1 MLWHLLRQLE
11 HVTAYYEPCHDNL
24 LEHVRGNTPVQESH
38 YAVDSY
44 WDEYQPLM
52 DRLPALHANAFGVSR
67 LSLEASDD
75 WPELERY
82 LRFLLERSV
91 PRRPVLQMNRVD
103 FRLPWLKARFPDAI
117 IVHLFRNPRDQW
129 LSMTRGLADDRASD
143 PDENTNYD
151 LVVWAVALSE
161 MFPFLVGPH
170 IRHSY
175 ERHYLIWKLSY
186 LMGVR
191 CSTVSLSYDDDF
203 RRDPRQ
209 GLTRLLRAIG
219 VSTDSVSQLEAGV
232 RRPSRQNELAA
243 PARADWEVMEASCD
257 ALLDRLGLTEC
268 FGTVALADIRRT
280 HGAAWE
286 PFAALAH
293 GEAIRLGGVTLSRF
307 RSHYLD
313 TVRAMRQLGENARNV
328 EAALLDTERR
338 LRGATGAPPVK

>member
-1 MLWHLLRQLE
+1 
-11 HVTAYYEPCHDNL
+11 
-24 LEHVRGNTPVQESH
+24 
-38 YAVDSY
+38 
-44 WDEYQPLM
+44 
-52 DRLPALHANAFGVSR
+52 
-67 LSLEASDD
+67 
-75 WPELERY
+75 
-82 LRFLLERSV
+82 
-91 PRRPVLQMNRVD
+91 
-103 FRLPWLKARFPDAI
+103 
-117 IVHLFRNPRDQW
+117 VHLFRNPRDQW
-129 LSMTRGLADDRASD
+129 LSMTRGLPDDRVSD

-161 MFPFLVGPH
+161 VFPFLVGPH

-203 RRDPRQ
+203 QRDPRQ

-219 VSTDSVSQLEAGV
+219 ASADWVPRLEAGV
-232 RRPSRQNELAA
+232 RGPSRQIRPPA
-243 PARADWEVMEASCD
+243 PAQADWERMEASCD
-257 ALLDRLGLTEC
+257 ALLDRLGLAEC

-280 HGAAWE
+280 HSAAWE

-313 TVRAMRQLGENARNV
+313 TVRAMRQLGEDARNV
-328 EAALLDTERR
+328 EAVLLDTERQ
-338 LRGATGAPPVK
+338 LRRATGGPPFT

>member
-1 MLWHLLRQLE
+1 MLWHLLRQLDD
-11 HVTAYYEPCHDNL
+11 VTAYYEPCHDNL
-24 LEHVRGNTPVQESH
+24 IAHVRGETPVQESH
-38 YAVDSY
+38 CLVTSY
-44 WDEYQPLM
+44 WDEYKPLM

-67 LSLEASDD
+67 MSLEAADH

-82 LRFLLERSV
+82 LRFLLEGSG

-129 LSMTRGLADDRASD
+129 LSMTRGVPDDRMSD

-161 MFPFLVGPH
+161 VFPFVVGPH

-203 RRDPRQ
+203 ARDPRQ
-209 GLTRLLRAIG
+209 GVTRLLDAIG
-219 VSTDSVSQLEAGV
+219 ASADSVPRLAAGV
-232 RRPSRQNELAA
+232 RAPSH
-243 PARADWEVMEASCD
+243 PARAPAPAQADFERMEASCD
-257 ALLDRLGLTEC
+257 ALLDRLGLTPS
-268 FGTVALADIRRT
+268 FGIVALADIRRA
-280 HGAAWE
+280 HSAAWE

-293 GEAIRLGGVTLSRF
+293 GEAIRLAGDTFSRF

-313 TVRAMRQLGENARNV
+313 TVLAMRRLADNARNV
-328 EAALLDTERR
+328 QAALLAAETR
-338 LRGATGAPPVK
+338 LRGGAGAPPVT